1 MENLLNYI
9 QPFLN
14 SNEDY
19 NRYHWCFVLFLT
31 PQYIMN
37 IHYFKDLYQLN
48 QVEMRHLVK
57 TMKKRLFDRAIEEE
71 ITHNPV
77 PVPLSTVTAT

>member
-1 MENLLNYI
+1 
-9 QPFLN
+9 
-14 SNEDY
+14 
-19 NRYHWCFVLFLT
+19 
-31 PQYIMN
+31 MN